1 MVILILIFLYE
12 NVPCTDPARIPQ
24 DGEHINWSIVRNK
37 TNVNKETYK
46 ILKAVDDNINI
57 DINDKTEDVENA
69 VKSEN
74 VEETL
79 EELTLKR
86 TQVVPKLTFLFL

>member
-1 MVILILIFLYE
+1 MVNTSTEAIIG
-12 NVPCTDPARIPQ
+12 Q
-24 DGEHINWSIVRNK
+24 
-37 TNVNKETYK
+37 
-46 ILKAVDDNINI
+46 LKALDYKINI
-57 DINDKTEDVENA
+57 DINDKTVDVENA

-79 EELTLKR
+79 EDLTLKR